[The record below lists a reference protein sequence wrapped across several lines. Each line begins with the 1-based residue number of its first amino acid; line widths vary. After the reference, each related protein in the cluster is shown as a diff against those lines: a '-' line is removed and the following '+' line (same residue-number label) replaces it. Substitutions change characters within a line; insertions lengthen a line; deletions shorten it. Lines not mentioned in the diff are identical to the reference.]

1 MRKIGFTLAE
11 VLVTLGIIGVVAAIT
26 IPSLITKI
34 NDRQNIVRWRK
45 TYSVIN
51 DVFKRIVERDV
62 PVCAFSGC
70 AARGPQINNANERDF
85 YFSNDFLEA
94 FIEELKPMD
103 MCYNQAEPRCDVRYK
118 TWANIKSQNY
128 GRYAILNKPKEFL
141 NSYNLAAVRFLLKDG
156 SMIYMGG
163 SHGGPWLS
171 VDVNGANNGP
181 NQVGRDMFVIKVFE
195 NKILPMGAQ
204 GTFNTNA
211 NGEKCLCGDQYGWK
225 SSANYFA
232 GGGGTGEVVSG
243 GCCSDYYIKNNK

>member
-1 MRKIGFTLAE
+1 MKKNCAFTLSE
-11 VLVTLGIIGVVAAIT
+11 LLITLGIIGVVAAIT

-45 TYSVIN
+45 TYSVVN
-51 DVFKRIVERDV
+51 DAFKRVVERDV

-70 AARGPQINNANERDF
+70 RAMGPQINNANDRDF

-103 MCYNQAEPRCDVRYK
+103 ICYQNAEPKCDSKKIWV
-118 TWANIKSQNY
+118 NVKSKSY
-128 GRYAILNKPKEFL
+128 GRYALLNKPKEFL
-141 NSYNLAAVRFLLKDG
+141 NGYNWTSARFLLKDG

-181 NQVGRDMFVIKVFE
+181 NQVGRDMFIIKVFE
-195 NKILPMGAQ
+195 DKILPMGAQ
-204 GTFNTNA
+204 GSFNTKS
-211 NGEKCLCGDQYGWK
+211 NGEKCLCGEQYGQQTA
-225 SSANYFA
+225 ANYFA
-232 GGGGTGEVVSG
+232 GEGGADKVISG